1 MQGVR
6 HLRAKTLRDAEQV
19 DPFTKKRLLDLV
31 GPRAVPI
38 TARCAKPF

>member
-31 GPRAVPI
+31 SPRAVPI
-38 TARCAKPF
+38 TAR